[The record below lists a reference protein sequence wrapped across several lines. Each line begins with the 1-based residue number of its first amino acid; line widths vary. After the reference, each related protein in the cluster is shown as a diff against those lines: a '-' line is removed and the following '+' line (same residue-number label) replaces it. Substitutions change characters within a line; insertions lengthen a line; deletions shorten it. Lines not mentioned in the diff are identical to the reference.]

1 MSHHFD
7 TPTALEDPRINVCD
21 FYLFDGGSGNTVM
34 AMTVNPDAG
43 VSSPDTFREEGLYAF
58 RFDLNND
65 AQEDLSFKVRFGSPA
80 HVAGDEHR
88 HFQAFQ
94 VRSAQGAASSHGADG
109 QLLIEGNTGQ
119 VIRSPDG
126 IMAFAG
132 LAPDLFAGDAAA
144 LGAFRNAFFNENRF
158 EPAAFQNRKN
168 FFAKRNVTAIVLEM
182 PSALIGRGTVR
193 AWATASLFG
202 HAPEVQ
208 VSRWGLPL
216 VTNIF
221 MPNPEMKERFNRTTP
236 SDDQTLFV
244 TQVHEVV
251 ERLVGLATSAARPA
265 DYAKQV
271 TDRLFPTVLPYK
283 LGTSATFAF
292 TGFNGRALS
301 DDVMDVI
308 LTLATNTA
316 LGDGVVPDKSRIRD
330 VFPYFGEAY
339 LSTEQVDV
347 VPARPQ
353 PGRK

>member
-7 TPTALEDPRINVCD
+7 TPTALEDPRISIGD
-21 FYLFDGGSGNTVM
+21 FYLFDGRRGNTVM

-58 RFDLNND
+58 RFDLDND
-65 AQEDLSFKVRFGSPA
+65 AREELSFKLQFGNVA

-94 VRSAQGAASSHGADG
+94 VRKAQGGASSRGADG
-109 QLLIEGNTGQ
+109 ELLVEGYTGE
-119 VIRSPDG
+119 VIRGSNG
-126 IMAFAG
+126 VMAFAG
-132 LAPDLFAGDAAA
+132 LAPDLFAADAAA

-158 EPAAFQNRKN
+158 DPAAFQNRKN
-168 FFAKRNVTAIVLEM
+168 FFARRNVTAVVLEV
-182 PSALIGRGTVR
+182 PNALIGQGTVR

-202 HAPEVQ
+202 HAPELQ

-216 VTNIF
+216 VTHIF
-221 MPNPEMKERFNRTTP
+221 MPDVEMKEHFNRTSP
-236 SDDQTLFV
+236 SDDQTPFV
-244 TQVHEVV
+244 TQVRQVI
-251 ERLVGLATSAARPA
+251 ERLVGLAGSTAHPA

-271 TDRLFPTVLPYK
+271 TDRLFPTMLPYK
-283 LGTSATFAF
+283 LDTSATFAF

-301 DDVMDVI
+301 DDVTDVI

-330 VFPYFGEAY
+330 MFPYFGEAY
-339 LSTEQVDV
+339 STTEQIDV
-347 VPARPQ
+347 APARPR
-353 PGRK
+353 PDRK